1 MTNMK
6 YVYQTQPF
14 AILWKGLIHPF
25 RYQTRDKLY
34 YECIYGGGDDKQS
47 QLNKL
52 QAVVYLSPFEVK
64 VSDQALNHNH
74 RI

>member
-34 YECIYGGGDDKQS
+34 YECIYGGGGDDK
-47 QLNKL
+47 
-52 QAVVYLSPFEVK
+52 
-64 VSDQALNHNH
+64 
-74 RI
+74 